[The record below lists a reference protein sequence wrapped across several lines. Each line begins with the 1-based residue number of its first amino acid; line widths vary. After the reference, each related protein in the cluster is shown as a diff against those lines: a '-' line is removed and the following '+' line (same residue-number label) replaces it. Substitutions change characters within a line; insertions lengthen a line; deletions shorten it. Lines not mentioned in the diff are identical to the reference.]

1 MAKITPAAITY
12 TPVGQAQ
19 TVLRFHAVVSEAHQ
33 AVSEVTKFPV
43 QSGYEISNNVI
54 RKNRILTI
62 EGIITNLQMAGAK
75 YTYNYSETDNA
86 KAVFEAMESLVNTGT
101 PCEVVTNLGR
111 YNPVVFTKFST
122 KQAAGLVDSMH
133 FTISGEE
140 LQIATNIN
148 SSGPKVLPFVPLSP
162 ELLELRKDALEE
174 AGFDL
179 CNDATIT
186 EANIDLGSD
195 FIIDGVNDLGLP
207 NKTTYIANGID
218 SVTGSYNY
226 SVHVSDVAMYVPE
239 ADKVLPTGGDFSDVS
254 SSGGFSQVSSC
265 LTDSGAEIIEEAS
278 EDFINT
284 AMGDLVNSGYGAL
297 YDTILLSGDD
307 YGQSMIHSGVG
318 CFVRGLSEEIS
329 DFPYQPGEALPSTS
343 QILEGAR
350 KYGANLFGRST
361 IPVTENEKEIAKKIE
376 ETTLPKTT
384 ITQVQC

>member
-1 MAKITPAAITY
+1 
-12 TPVGQAQ
+12 
-19 TVLRFHAVVSEAHQ
+19 
-33 AVSEVTKFPV
+33 
-43 QSGYEISNNVI
+43 
-54 RKNRILTI
+54 
-62 EGIITNLQMAGAK
+62 
-75 YTYNYSETDNA
+75 
-86 KAVFEAMESLVNTGT
+86 
-101 PCEVVTNLGR
+101 
-111 YNPVVFTKFST
+111 
-122 KQAAGLVDSMH
+122 
-133 FTISGEE
+133 

-343 QILEGAR
+343 QILEGAK